1 VTPGKYDLALYR
13 GDTYRWTF
21 RLWADAGKTQPVD
34 LTGATVSSEIRDR
47 TGGTMI
53 AVIGCTLG
61 GPGEI
66 LAELDPAAFATI
78 PATGVWDLQVTFPDG
93 TVRSMLAGKVT
104 TTGDVTDSTP
114 ATVRDRLLRPA

>member
-1 VTPGKYDLALYR
+1 MTPGKYDLNLYR

-21 RLWADAGKTQPVD
+21 RLWADEGKTQPVD
-34 LTGATVSSEIRDR
+34 LTGATVKSEIREK
-47 TGGTMI
+47 TGGI
-53 AVIGCTLG
+53 SISEIVCTLG

-78 PATGVWDLQVTFPDG
+78 PASGVWDLQVTFPDG

-104 TTGDVTDSTP
+104 TTGDVTDSTAP
-114 ATVRDRLLRPA
+114 TIRERLRSA